1 MEFDHFPV
9 EEVEISVACHPP
21 PTALGR
27 TLLKRVLSGPGC
39 PDDAPVSPSLAAV
52 TSAGQQLLQQ
62 DSRGPPRAQCRS
74 SCRST
79 AFSRVSPSPK
89 RCQAK
94 AGSGW
99 GKGPWPGSLCS
110 LLNCLWELW
119 WGKSVGAKQMGG
131 QPQQR
136 PPPQSGPLASATIS
150 LQTQHPRL
158 NNGFCPGN
166 LGAGRLGLLGG
177 EIWSSFGGAPNTGL
191 SAGAGNS
198 EK

>member
-1 MEFDHFPV
+1 MPPAPNSSWENPPEKGFVRAWVPRRRPHVSFPC
-9 EEVEISVACHPP
+9 SGHQCR
-21 PTALGR
+21 PTAPPAR
-27 TLLKRVLSGPGC
+27 QPR
-39 PDDAPVSPSLAAV
+39 
-52 TSAGQQLLQQ
+52 
-62 DSRGPPRAQCRS
+62 PPRAQCRS